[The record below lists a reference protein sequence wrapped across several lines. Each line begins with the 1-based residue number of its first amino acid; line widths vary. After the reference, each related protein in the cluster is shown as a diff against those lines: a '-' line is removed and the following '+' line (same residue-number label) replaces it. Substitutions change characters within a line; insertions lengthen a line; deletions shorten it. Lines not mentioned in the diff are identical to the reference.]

1 MGSLDFPGLLIVV
14 GAVAIVVWAGFNWK
28 HRRPH
33 VR

>member
-14 GAVAIVVWAGFNWK
+14 SLIAILVWAAFNWK
-28 HRRPH
+28 HRPH